1 VKNQKRLYA
10 SKGNFIF
17 VLKQKQGKTTK
28 GNFIF
33 VLKQAP
39 KSNYMQKKIYTS
51 KNNLQKQK
59 QILISDIFLCN

>member
-39 KSNYMQKKIYTS
+39 KSNYMQKRYTHLKIIYKS
-51 KNNLQKQK
+51 KNK
-59 QILISDIFLCN
+59 F